1 MTEESLNGCSAEEA
15 QSAEDFDFEEYA
27 AFAQTELDALSV
39 KREEALKELGEAA
52 YEKFGAEQFPELAQ
66 RIGEIDSE
74 TERITVSVEKAKRED
89 EERRAAEE
97 ARRAEEEA
105 KLAARTC
112 GHCGT
117 ANPEGTNFCMACG
130 RRISAPE
137 PAAKDTVC
145 PNCGNVCAAG
155 MKFCQECG
163 TRLSTPQKLICPGCG
178 AEHRQGM
185 RFCGECGQKLN

>member
-52 YEKFGAEQFPELAQ
+52 YKKFGAEQFPELAQ

-117 ANPEGTNFCMACG
+117 VNPEGTNFCMACG
-130 RRISAPE
+130 RRISTLFQP
-137 PAAKDTVC
+137 C
-145 PNCGNVCAAG
+145 
-155 MKFCQECG
+155 
-163 TRLSTPQKLICPGCG
+163 LS
-178 AEHRQGM
+178 
-185 RFCGECGQKLN
+185 

>member
-1 MTEESLNGCSAEEA
+1 MNGCPVEETHN
-15 QSAEDFDFEEYA
+15 AEDFDFEEYA

-74 TERITVSVEKAKRED
+74 TERITMSVEKAKRED

-97 ARRAEEEA
+97 ARRAEDEA

-117 ANPEGTNFCMACG
+117 VNPEGTNFCMACG

-137 PAAKDTVC
+137 PAAKGTVC

-178 AEHRQGM
+178 AEYRQGM